1 MAQETNKLGN
11 RFSRGGHEIEV
22 VVEAEALEKQHKR
35 AQVTLKQ
42 PAGKTKGFDGWD
54 RVLFH
59 IDEAMSWETVR
70 NLDQMPPLLL
80 IIRNLCSQG
89 KAPREVM
96 ENIEDVNDILKEVLH
111 EYHK

>member
-1 MAQETNKLGN
+1 MAFPTEHTGYEKTILSDLQGAWAVLRE
-11 RFSRGGHEIEV
+11 SV
-22 VVEAEALEKQHKR
+22 VD
-35 AQVTLKQ
+35 
-42 PAGKTKGFDGWD
+42 TKGFDGWD

-70 NLDQMPPLLL
+70 NLDQMPSLLL
-80 IIRNLCSQG
+80 IIRILCSQG